1 MSLFRQDLPSYTS
14 ERYFLLSEIEENCA
28 IMSLDSAATSTTL
41 AAIDSSVD
49 VCFLY
54 TVWSLADGQNVLIQ
68 TLSHIH
74 SQTVSIAPVLVI
86 ETYSSQPNDDDT
98 PIQLEEA
105 LKTIHKTFPPWNKVN
120 ILFSVSNDVNACP
133 GLEFI
138 YDCAVDYIKTD
149 QSTLRV
155 ITEDPSI
162 LLGSLNHEPD
172 AINGVVQYLLSN
184 EIDPLNSIAAR
195 YNLTVRQSSSPTTS
209 NKPSSKNSLL
219 LYILLA
225 VFIAYIAAKFLGN

>member
-1 MSLFRQDLPSYTS
+1 MSLYRQDLPSYTS

-28 IMSLDSAATSTTL
+28 IMSLDSAATSSAL

-54 TVWSLADGQNVLIQ
+54 TVWSLADGKNELIQ
-68 TLSHIH
+68 TLSRIH
-74 SQTVSIAPVLVI
+74 GQIVSIAPVLVI
-86 ETYSSQPNDDDT
+86 ETYSTQPNEDGALM
-98 PIQLEEA
+98 QLEEA
-105 LKTIHKTFPPWNKVN
+105 LKCIYESFPSWNKVN
-120 ILFSVSNDVNACP
+120 ILFSVSNDMNACP

-149 QSTLRV
+149 QCTLRV
-155 ITEDPSI
+155 IVEDPSI
-162 LLGSLNHEPD
+162 ALGSLNHEPD

-195 YNLTVRQSSSPTTS
+195 YNLTVRQSSSSSAS
-209 NKPSSKNSLL
+209 NKSSSKNSLL

-225 VFIAYIAAKFLGN
+225 VFIAYIAAKFMGN